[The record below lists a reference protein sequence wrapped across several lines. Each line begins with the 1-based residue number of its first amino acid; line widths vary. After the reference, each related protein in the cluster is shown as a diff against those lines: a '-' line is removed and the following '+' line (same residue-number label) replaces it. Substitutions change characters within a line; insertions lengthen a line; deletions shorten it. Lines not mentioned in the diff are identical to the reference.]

1 VVEGSGVTS
10 LGSDKDDGTELAWGP
25 RDCFFVPSKAWHS
38 FRNSSKNEPAILF
51 SVSDRPVLESLGLYR
66 EEQG

>member
-1 VVEGSGVTS
+1 VVEGAGVTTVGS
-10 LGSDKDDGTELAWGP
+10 KKDGGSDLAWGK

-38 FRNSSKNEPAILF
+38 FRNNSKSEPAILF